1 MNKANTQLHPDSTDF
16 CMLDYPCAYLPDK
29 SVRMNYR
36 HIEHASKDF
45 VTAVIQRGWRRFG
58 KYYFHPI
65 CQGCDACK
73 SLRIQADTFSPRKS
87 QRRVIKKNTET
98 KIIIQRPSLSK
109 AHIELYNRY
118 HAWKSRKDQWRH
130 REISQKEYFENFV
143 DGAHDFG
150 REVLY
155 YAGDTLIGVDLIDI
169 VNDGISAIYF
179 YYDPEYAHLSLGTYS
194 LIKQMDLAK
203 QMGLPYIYLGYWVD
217 GCKAFAYKENFKP
230 LSLLDGFP
238 DLDIVPDWKETGGD
252 SRDLLSSSA
261 KDQAGYHH

>member
-1 MNKANTQLHPDSTDF
+1 MNKVNTQLHPDSTDF

-36 HIEHASKDF
+36 HIEQASKDF

-87 QRRVIKKNTET
+87 QRRVVKKNRET

-150 REVLY
+150 REILY

-179 YYDPEYAHLSLGTYS
+179 YYDPEHAHLSLGTYS

-203 QMGLPYIYLGYWVD
+203 QMGLPYIYLGYWVE
-217 GCKAFAYKENFKP
+217 GCQAFAYKKNFTP
-230 LSLLDGFP
+230 LDLLDGFP
-238 DLDIVPDWKETGGD
+238 EIYKEVNWIN
-252 SRDLLSSSA
+252 LV
-261 KDQAGYHH
+261 